1 MTKTLWQYLHKTLL
15 VPYITSKAEHR
26 LPIINNHATVCT
38 GQVTSSIAVQGNTH
52 IYIYYTKRL
61 TQNHIHVFGISN
73 IYIKRKSKDIET
85 AGI

>member
-1 MTKTLWQYLHKTLL
+1 M
-15 VPYITSKAEHR
+15 
-26 LPIINNHATVCT
+26 CT

-73 IYIKRKSKDIET
+73 IYIKRKSKDIAT
-85 AGI
+85 AGISNLNAKRHLIYFEIQNK